1 MPVGASDNETR
12 FHGPTAQRGSEGAV
26 ASDIERLEAA
36 KVGVG
41 AISRHLCNA
50 YRRGKCLLHI
60 PGLRGGLRAGVSQV
74 NLSTMMNEEQLR
86 QIARDVFPDWSRPPR
101 IVVEQIGELVRRWPV
116 EGFARETLP
125 DQQRRLV
132 WIDGHVIGQLDYIAD
147 AAEEQN
153 LDALIRP
160 LSQVTGVAVDLC
172 GSADTFG
179 QRTYRRGVVVRFAS
193 GTPIDVDTSQHTN
206 DSLRGH
212 ADRFIDRVLD
222 ALAGASAGGPQ

>member
-1 MPVGASDNETR
+1 MT
-12 FHGPTAQRGSEGAV
+12 
-26 ASDIERLEAA
+26 
-36 KVGVG
+36 
-41 AISRHLCNA
+41 
-50 YRRGKCLLHI
+50 
-60 PGLRGGLRAGVSQV
+60 
-74 NLSTMMNEEQLR
+74 NEEQLR

-132 WIDGHVIGQLDYIAD
+132 WIDGYAIGQLDYIAD

-160 LSQVTGVAVDLC
+160 LSQVTGVDVNVC

-179 QRTYRRGVVVRFAS
+179 QRTYRRAVMVRFAS
-193 GTPIDVDTSQHTN
+193 GNPIDVDTTQYTN

-222 ALAGASAGGPQ
+222 AIAGTSAGGSQ